1 MFIGNQAKQKKK
13 EDKMANLIP
22 KEKLYEVIGKEFIET
37 YNSLPGGTNK
47 KVTSLVFNDLLDKVG
62 LTRDVLYGA
71 TSFVDLPDG
80 SRELIFDNVIKN
92 VRKAYDK
99 RYTPNLWSDFD
110 KKYNEIIARMEA
122 VNKGAGRNLFTNTFS
137 VLNDP
142 IYVNG
147 TPESDLILDTRLA
160 TVLSLDRDD
169 LVAEKESWSIA
180 QKSLFFG
187 GALAIGG
194 AIYYFKK

>member
-1 MFIGNQAKQKKK
+1 MAEIISEEKK
-13 EDKMANLIP
+13 
-22 KEKLYEVIGKEFIET
+22 YERIGKKFIEA

-47 KVTSLVFNDLLDKVG
+47 KVTSIVFNDLLAKVG

-71 TSFVDLPDG
+71 TGFVDHPDG

-92 VRKAYDK
+92 IRKAYDM
-99 RYTPNLWSDFD
+99 RYTPDLWSDFD
-110 KKYNEIIARMEA
+110 KQYNEIIARMEA
-122 VNKGAGRNLFTNTFS
+122 VNKGAGRNLFTKTFS

-169 LVAEKESWSIA
+169 LVAEKESWSIV
-180 QKSLFFG
+180 QKALFFGG